1 MSVRLLASLISPR
14 FQGIASELIFVL
26 SVQPFGLIS
35 AGLPNRSHPD
45 EIGVAFDLGQH
56 VYHPLWFDR
65 VADGHILVE
74 FGWFLLSGI
83 NGFNSRTHRT

>member
-1 MSVRLLASLISPR
+1 MSRSPPDSSIDSR
-14 FQGIASELIFVL
+14 PDLMGAAVDL
-26 SVQPFGLIS
+26 S
-35 AGLPNRSHPD
+35 
-45 EIGVAFDLGQH
+45 QH
-56 VYHPLWFDR
+56 VDRPLWFDR

>member
-1 MSVRLLASLISPR
+1 MWCFSYGNFGKVVGQSDATVEFLYGYTGRDKDGETGLDYYRARYYDSVNGRFIS
-14 FQGIASELIFVL
+14 E
-26 SVQPFGLIS
+26 
-35 AGLPNRSHPD
+35 D
-45 EIGVAFDLGQH
+45 
-56 VYHPLWFDR
+56 PLWFDR